1 MKFKRLSMFLLIGCA
16 LFICGC
22 ARRYNT
28 WDTRGGPG
36 YSRNDPR
43 ISDHR
48 HRGGHRVHS
57 HRDYYGNVF
66 RHRH

>member
-1 MKFKRLSMFLLIGCA
+1 MKFKRLTMLLLVSSFLFVSGCA
-16 LFICGC
+16 G
-22 ARRYNT
+22 RYSRN
-28 WDTRGGPG
+28 RGGGPG

-43 ISDHR
+43 MSDHR
-48 HRGGHRVHS
+48 HRGGNRVHS